1 MNEPLDAENLAP
13 DATPIDGET
22 DRTTPLAIREALKE
36 LLKHGLLEAGRKPN
50 LYRTASTRLAAI
62 NDALEPLDLAARQD
76 DIRGLI
82 FLAVRPD
89 AATTPDEEWSHPLIR
104 RRRLTLEQSLL
115 VAILRQHFITHE
127 QQAGI
132 GAMDAA
138 IGLDDLLPQVQ
149 LYLGSLGSDSQEQ
162 KRLRNILEA
171 LKEHGIVSE
180 IDTNDR
186 LSVRPIITHLAN
198 PESLKNLLQTFRNVA
213 HGSNEASAQDNDS

>member
-1 MNEPLDAENLAP
+1 MNDPLDVENLAP
-13 DATPIDGET
+13 DTSHIDGET
-22 DRTTPLAIREALKE
+22 DRTTPLALRDALKE

-50 LYRTASTRLAAI
+50 LYRTASTRMEAI

-104 RRRLTLEQSLL
+104 KRRFTLEQSLL

-127 QQAGI
+127 QQASI
-132 GAMDAA
+132 GATDAS

-162 KRLRNILEA
+162 KRLRNILES
-171 LKEHGIVSE
+171 LKEHGVVSE
-180 IDTNDR
+180 IDANDR

-198 PESLKNLLQTFRNVA
+198 PESLTNLLQTFRNVV
-213 HGSNEASAQDNDS
+213 HGSNEASAQENDA